1 MPYDRPIVGP
11 NPQTVTTSVGPVP
24 ANQRSRLS
32 DIPTAGGVP
41 GGPDRSSGWPT
52 VLAFGVV
59 AVPFAVAVIRLL
71 ASPSAHLTLP
81 DDLALIDLHTRR
93 ALVWKQQLGVFDHN
107 NWNHPGP
114 AYFYLLSVVYRVFG
128 WGARSLFLGATLLN
142 ALAALCCVGVVRR
155 RATPARALWAACWIC
170 VLASVLAASGAAST
184 TYSESVLGALVSPWN
199 PVVVIFP
206 LLLVIL
212 LCAGAVDR
220 SGPSLVGALLVGSY
234 VVQTDISTLPVVAVV
249 VALAGAVW
257 LVTAV
262 RDRASESL
270 ERDRRGWRAG
280 GAGPMLVTG
289 GLVLVVLMWVPPVVQ
304 EVSGNPGNLTLLY
317 DFFTAAHPGHPLS
330 AGLWS
335 FAAVAGILVEGPAE
349 VMSSLLGGAPLHAG
363 VAVAVALVAVLGAVA
378 VLVVGLLQRLRFAA
392 GIGLFSLVGYGA
404 LIVAVTHVVGLV
416 FGYLV
421 VWGVALPVAACIG
434 VGMVRAPLAR
444 GLYRRRAVT
453 STLGFRAG
461 LAVVAV
467 AAGVLLCVRVAA
479 IPPLERVSD
488 PNVGRLAAL
497 VTPHLDPHGRVAVG
511 DGGAGTAK
519 TQLLDT
525 EEFIGLVNLLDQ
537 DGYHPTVNHFWR
549 AQFGPGYEEN
559 GTEDHQ
565 VMLTTWTRSSPSQP
579 GYLGRIGDMAVTVTG
594 RDGRTSASDRAP

>member
-11 NPQTVTTSVGPVP
+11 NPQTVTTTVGPVP
-24 ANQRSRLS
+24 ASRRSRLS
-32 DIPTAGGVP
+32 DIPTPGGVR
-41 GGPDRSSGWPT
+41 GRPDRSAGWPT

-59 AVPFAVAVIRLL
+59 IVPFAVAVVRLL

-114 AYFYLLSVVYRVFG
+114 SYFYLLSVVYRVFG
-128 WGARSLFLGATLLN
+128 QGARSLFLGATLLN
-142 ALAALCCVGVVRR
+142 ALAALCCLGVVRR
-155 RATPARALWAACWIC
+155 RATPARALWAALWIC

-199 PVVVIFP
+199 PVVVVFP
-206 LLLVIL
+206 LLLLIL

-220 SGPSLVGALLVGSY
+220 SGPSLVGALVVGSY
-234 VVQTDISTLPVVAVV
+234 VVQTDISTLPVVAVA
-249 VALAGAVW
+249 VASAGAVW

-262 RDRASESL
+262 RDRARRPL
-270 ERDRRGWRAG
+270 GRDGGGGRAG
-280 GAGPMLVTG
+280 GTGPMLVAG
-289 GLVLVVLMWVPPVVQ
+289 GLVLLVVMWVPPVVQ
-304 EVSGNPGNLTLLY
+304 EVTGSPGNLSLLY
-317 DFFTAAHPGHPLS
+317 DFFTAAHPGQPLS

-335 FAAVAGILVEGPAE
+335 FAAVSGILVEGPAE
-349 VMSSLLGGAPLHAG
+349 VMGSLLGGTPLHAG
-363 VAVAVALVAVLGAVA
+363 VAVAAAVVAVLASIA
-378 VLVVGLLQRLRFAA
+378 ALAVGLLQRVRFAA
-392 GIGLFSLVGYGA
+392 GIGLLSLAGYGA
-404 LIVAVTHVVGLV
+404 LIVAVTHVVGFV
-416 FGYLV
+416 YGYLV
-421 VWGVALPVAACIG
+421 VWAVALPVAACIG
-434 VGMVRAPLAR
+434 AGMVRAPLAR
-444 GLYRRRAVT
+444 GLFRRRPVT
-453 STLGFRAG
+453 STVGFRAG

-467 AAGVLLCVRVAA
+467 AVGVLLCVRVLA

-488 PNVGRLAAL
+488 PDVGRLAAL

-549 AQFGPGYEEN
+549 AQFGPGYEED
-559 GTEDHQ
+559 GTEDRR
-565 VMLTTWTRSSPSQP
+565 VMLTTWTRSSPSVP
-579 GYLGRIGDMAVTVTG
+579 GYVGRIGDMAVTVTG
-594 RDGRTSASDRAP
+594 RAGRKAASDRAA